1 MTPLHF
7 KIRLVRERQR
17 LTQEYMA
24 DQLGISLKAY
34 NELETGKTRIYDERL
49 QEVAKILKTTPEAI
63 YAYEDNFTQ
72 NNTFNEKYSNG
83 VFINHGLTDTER
95 QLYEQLLVEKDK
107 RLAEKDELNAELLKR
122 IATLKEMLALLK
134 VNQ

>member
-1 MTPLHF
+1 MTPLYF
-7 KIRLVRERQR
+7 KIRSIRERHR

-49 QEVAKILKTTPEAI
+49 QEIAKILKTTPEAI

-72 NNTFNEKYSNG
+72 NNTFNEQHSKA
-83 VFINHGLTDTER
+83 VMIQHGLTESEKM
-95 QLYEQLLVEKDK
+95 LYEQLLAEKDK
-107 RLAEKDELNAELLKR
+107 RIAVLEEMLGLLK
-122 IATLKEMLALLK
+122 A
-134 VNQ
+134 NQ